1 MNGGRIGGGEE
12 GEMGGKKMSES
23 ERRLYPNL
31 LSPSTLLRS
40 IVPETRTL

>member
-1 MNGGRIGGGEE
+1 MVEGSGEE
-12 GEMGGKKMSES
+12 GEMGGKKMNES

-31 LSPSTLLRS
+31 LLSLSTLLRS